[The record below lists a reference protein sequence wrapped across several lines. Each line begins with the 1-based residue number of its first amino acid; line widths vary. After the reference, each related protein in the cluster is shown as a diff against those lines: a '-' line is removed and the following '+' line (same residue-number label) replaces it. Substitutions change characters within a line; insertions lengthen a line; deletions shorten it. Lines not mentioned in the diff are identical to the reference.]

1 MEQPVADRG
10 MVIVGAGHAGVSAA
24 LALRASGWRNTI
36 TLLETQDVL
45 PYERPPLSK
54 SVLRGE
60 RTIED
65 HRLFMPGRMEEYAI
79 EFRRNARVAA
89 IDRDER
95 HIILSDGQTIA
106 YERLLLAPGAVARP
120 LSVPGSDCPGVLTL
134 RDAADAARLR
144 ERIRINPRSR
154 LAIIGGGLIGLEVA
168 ASARALGCAV
178 TVIEVGR
185 RIMMRTL
192 REEIACRVQSCHEQA
207 GVEFRLGRR
216 IVSIVGGDEVRGV
229 ELDDGSLISSNTVL
243 ACVGASP
250 RVELAKEAGLA
261 IDNGIA
267 VDRHLRTSD
276 PFIYAAGD
284 ACAFEWE
291 GGHRTRLECWKTA
304 NDQGKTAGRNMLGM
318 SEVYLPEPWLWSDQ
332 YDKSIQVAGYPDR
345 SRQDVDRLCQDQS
358 HLIFHLGEQGEVVGF
373 SGFGSQRQVGHGVKV
388 AKLLMQHRVRP
399 SPADLG
405 DASVDLRSL
414 LGAAAA

>member
-1 MEQPVADRG
+1 MTDRG

-24 LALRASGWRNTI
+24 LALRASGWRHTI

-54 SVLRGE
+54 SVLTGDRI
-60 RTIED
+60 IED
-65 HRLFMPGRMEEYAI
+65 YRLFMPGKMEELAI
-79 EFRRNARVAA
+79 VFRRNAHVAA
-89 IDRDER
+89 IDLGER
-95 HIILSDGQTIA
+95 NLVLSDGQTLA
-106 YERLLLAPGAVARP
+106 YERLLLAPGAIARTLP
-120 LSVPGSDCPGVLTL
+120 IPGSDSRGVLTL
-134 RDAADAARLR
+134 RNAADAAQLR
-144 ERIRINPRSR
+144 ERIRIGSGSR

-168 ASARALGCAV
+168 ASARALGCEV

-192 REEIACRVQSCHEQA
+192 REEMARRVQSCHEQA
-207 GVEFRLGRR
+207 GVEFCLGSR
-216 IVSIVGGDEVRGV
+216 IVSIVGDNEVRGV
-229 ELDDGSLISSNTVL
+229 ELDDGTLVRSNTVL
-243 ACVGASP
+243 VCVGASP

-291 GGHRTRLECWKTA
+291 GGPRTRLECWKTA
-304 NDQGKTAGRNMLGM
+304 NDQGKTAGRNMLGI
-318 SEVYLPEPWLWSDQ
+318 SEAYLPEPWLWSDQ

-345 SRQDVDRLCQDQS
+345 SRHDVDRFCQDES
-358 HLIFHLGEQGEVVGF
+358 HLIFHLGEHGEVVGF

-388 AKLLMQHRVRP
+388 ARLLMQHGVRP
-399 SPADLG
+399 SPVDLG
-405 DASVDLRSL
+405 DASLDLRSL
-414 LGAAAA
+414 LGSVAA